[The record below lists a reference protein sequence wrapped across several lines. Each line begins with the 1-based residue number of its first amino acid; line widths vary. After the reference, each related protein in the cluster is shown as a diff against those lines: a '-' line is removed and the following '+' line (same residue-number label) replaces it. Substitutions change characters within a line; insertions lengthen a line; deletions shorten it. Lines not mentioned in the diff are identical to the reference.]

1 MVSKHQFLPCLFLGL
16 LPTIVYMPLWR
27 IFRIWTKE
35 AINVSF
41 QNYIFKTDDR
51 RLHQVVVVLLNR
63 RCLFFWKGKNNLLQI
78 IKRTPRYCLQI
89 YFANI
94 LINSNLIAVLW

>member
-1 MVSKHQFLPCLFLGL
+1 MSVFLLWL
-16 LPTIVYMPLWR
+16 LTIVYTPLWR
-27 IFRIWTKE
+27 IFLTWTKE
-35 AINVSF
+35 AIVVSF
-41 QNYIFKTDDR
+41 QNYIFKTDDH

-63 RCLFFWKGKNNLLQI
+63 RCLLFWKDKNNLLQI

>member
-51 RLHQVVVVLLNR
+51 RLHQVVVVLLIAFYF
-63 RCLFFWKGKNNLLQI
+63 LSTKVLIINLVNQLY
-78 IKRTPRYCLQI
+78 R
-89 YFANI
+89 
-94 LINSNLIAVLW
+94 